1 MTIAKLIFYFLD
13 YKSRAKMLMTFIK
26 LIYFLDSDID
36 AVDVDGN
43 TPSHL
48 AQMTSTLATTV
59 SLFVLIFIFIGC
71 TPPNEVP

>member
-1 MTIAKLIFYFLD
+1 MTIAKLLFYFLD
-13 YKSRAKMLMTFIK
+13 YKSRAKMFIK